1 MTHTHYSQ
9 GPERPQL
16 ILASGSPYRREC
28 LQKLRLPFTCQSPDI
43 DETPQTD
50 ESVEAMTR
58 RLATQKAEAIALSHP
73 QTWVIGS
80 DQSASFQG
88 TPLGKPHTYDRALEQ
103 LRHFSGQTVTFFTA
117 LTLITP
123 QGRWEGLDQTQV
135 RFRHLDDRSLRAYLL
150 SEEPYDCAGSFK
162 SEGLGITL
170 FESIQTSDPNA
181 LIGLPLIQLTGFLR
195 EAGLALPL
203 DPD

>member
-1 MTHTHYSQ
+1 
-9 GPERPQL
+9 
-16 ILASGSPYRREC
+16 

-43 DETPQTD
+43 DETPQTG

-58 RLATQKAEAIALSHP
+58 RLATQKAEAIALNHP
-73 QTWVIGS
+73 QAWVIGS

-88 TPLGKPHTYDRALEQ
+88 AALGKPHTYDRALNQ
-103 LRHFSGQTVTFFTA
+103 LRQFSGQTVSFFTA

-135 RFRHLDDRSLRAYLL
+135 RFRQLDDHSLQAYLL

-181 LIGLPLIQLTGFLR
+181 LIGLPLIQLTGFMR
-195 EAGLALPL
+195 EAGLVLPL
-203 DPD
+203 TPD